1 MIEQLL
7 NQIEKLPLDDV
18 KYEIF
23 LEKLLNNIS
32 YMNEEQLSRLKKIVF
47 IKMEYD
53 AKNFEDEIEGKI
65 K

>member
-7 NQIEKLPLDDV
+7 NQVEKLPLDDV

-32 YMNEEQLSRLKKIVF
+32 YMNEDQLSRLKKIVF

-53 AKNFEDEIEGKI
+53 AKNFEDEIERRI
-65 K
+65 

>member
-7 NQIEKLPLDDV
+7 NQVEKLPLDDV

-32 YMNEEQLSRLKKIVF
+32 YMNEDQLTRLKKIVF
-47 IKMEYD
+47 IRMEYD

>member
-7 NQIEKLPLDDV
+7 NQVEKLPLDDV

-23 LEKLLNNIS
+23 LEKRLNNIS
-32 YMNEEQLSRLKKIVF
+32 YMNEDQLSRLKKIVF
-47 IKMEYD
+47 IKMAYD

>member
-7 NQIEKLPLDDV
+7 NQVEKLPLDDV

-32 YMNEEQLSRLKKIVF
+32 YMNEDQLSRLKKIVF
-47 IKMEYD
+47 IKMAYD
-53 AKNFEDEIEGKI
+53 AKNFEDEIERRI
-65 K
+65 

>member
-7 NQIEKLPLDDV
+7 NQVEKLPLDDV

-32 YMNEEQLSRLKKIVF
+32 YMNEDQLSRLKKIVF
-47 IKMEYD
+47 IHLLKHVLKEKY
-53 AKNFEDEIEGKI
+53 
-65 K
+65 

>member
-7 NQIEKLPLDDV
+7 NQVEKLPLDDV

-32 YMNEEQLSRLKKIVF
+32 YMNEDQLSRLKKIVF
-47 IKMEYD
+47 IKMGIFC
-53 AKNFEDEIEGKI
+53 KKF
-65 K
+65 

>member
-7 NQIEKLPLDDV
+7 NQVEKLPLDDV

-32 YMNEEQLSRLKKIVF
+32 YMNEDQLSRLKKIVF

-53 AKNFEDEIEGKI
+53 AKNFENEIERRI
-65 K
+65 